1 MVDFKY
7 KYYLQNNHKELEL
20 YFIKNIVLD
29 NITYFQQHILE
40 LSFFKIKKVV
50 INLLQITN
58 IDSSGAIFLND
69 LKKSLINKSIEVSF
83 TCNNV
88 EILNNL
94 SRINLQIK
102 KLTLSQLQIQK
113 ISFLEMLGKDIIQRY
128 QTVLSFLSFLG
139 EISYA
144 FLYSLIHFKHIRY
157 KEIIFEINENII
169 KAFSIIAVASFLV
182 GLVVAYQS
190 SIQLTKYG
198 ANIFIVD
205 MLGLSILRELAP
217 LITAIIIA
225 GRSGSSFTAQIGA
238 MKVTQELDAM
248 KTMGFDPIRFLVMPK
263 IIAMVI
269 MMPLL
274 IFIADIAGLFGGM
287 IVAQHQLGISMSF
300 FIQRFIEVISIK
312 QFFIGIIKG
321 PFFAFLIASIA
332 IFRGLNVQNDT
343 QSIGI
348 NTTKSVVESIF
359 AIIVCDAIFS
369 IIFTILGM

>member
-40 LSFFKIKKVV
+40 LSSFKIKKVV